1 MTNSGRTRENLLI
14 GIRVLDGGM
23 ASELEYLGADI
34 NGPLW
39 SAHVLEDAPE
49 KITAV
54 HRAYIEAGADIIETA
69 SYQVSRM
76 GYAEV
81 GLDPARADAA
91 LLRSVAL
98 ARQAAAAFPDRRVLI
113 AASLGPYG
121 AALHNGAEYHGNYNC
136 TFTDLIE
143 FHRQRIR
150 VFAEGSRTSAVLKG
164 SDFTP
169 HIQKAVPKGTGFSPY
184 IQTRKSTRALA
195 PEGSFPGIIEAGE
208 PVPDLL
214 AFETLPSLAE
224 SEAIGQALAPH
235 PELAA
240 WFSFTCRDERHVAHG
255 ELLRQCATAVAA
267 FPQTVAIGVNCT
279 HPTLIPALIAEIRDA
294 TDKPIIVYP
303 NSGEPWDA
311 QNRCWTGTSDPSAYG
326 ISAAEWLAAGAQI
339 IGGCCRTRPAH
350 IREIAKL

>member
-1 MTNSGRTRENLLI
+1 MSYSSNRDALLANA
-14 GIRVLDGGM
+14 RVLDGGM
-23 ASELEYLGADI
+23 ASELEYLGANI

-39 SAHVLEDAPE
+39 SAHVLEESPE
-49 KITAV
+49 KIAAV
-54 HRAYIEAGADIIETA
+54 HRAYIQAGADIIETA

-91 LLRSVAL
+91 LLHSVEL
-98 ARQAAAAFPDRRVLI
+98 ARQAAAAFPRKRILI

-121 AALHNGAEYHGNYNC
+121 AALHNGAEYHGNYTC

-143 FHRQRIR
+143 FHRQRID
-150 VFAEGSRTSAVLKG
+150 VLAAAQ
-164 SDFTP
+164 P
-169 HIQKAVPKGTGFSPY
+169 AQ
-184 IQTRKSTRALA
+184 A
-195 PEGSFPGIIEAGE
+195 PDIF
-208 PVPDLL
+208 

-224 SEAIGQALAPH
+224 AEAIGQALAPH

-240 WFSFTCRDERHVAHG
+240 WFTFTCPDREHVAHG

-279 HPTLIPALIAEIRDA
+279 HPTLISALIAELRA
-294 TDKPIIVYP
+294 ASEKPIVVYP
-303 NSGEPWDA
+303 NSGEGWDA
-311 QNRCWTGTSDPSAYG
+311 QARCWTGVSDPKAYG
-326 ISAAEWLAAGAQI
+326 EKAREWLNAGAQI

-350 IREIAKL
+350 IREVTSVTTKS

>member
-1 MTNSGRTRENLLI
+1 MTDYERTRWNLLEFMH
-14 GIRVLDGGM
+14 VLDGGM

-49 KITAV
+49 KILAV
-54 HRAYIEAGADIIETA
+54 HRAYIEASADIIETA

-113 AASLGPYG
+113 ATSLGPYG

-136 TFTDLIE
+136 TFADLID
-143 FHRQRIR
+143 FHRQRIE
-150 VFAEGSRTSAVLKG
+150 VLASAPL
-164 SDFTP
+164 T
-169 HIQKAVPKGTGFSPY
+169 
-184 IQTRKSTRALA
+184 
-195 PEGSFPGIIEAGE
+195 EA
-208 PVPDLL
+208 PDLL

-224 SEAIGQALAPH
+224 AEAIGQALAPY

-240 WFSFTCRDERHVAHG
+240 WISFTCRDEQHVAHG
-255 ELLRQCATAVAA
+255 ELVRQCAQAAAA
-267 FPQTVAIGVNCT
+267 FPQTAAIGINCT
-279 HPTLIPALIAEIRDA
+279 HPTLIPPLIAELRA
-294 TDKPIIVYP
+294 AADKPILVYP
-303 NSGEPWDA
+303 NSGEGWDA
-311 QNRCWTGTSDPSAYG
+311 EHRCWTGTGDPRTFGEASR
-326 ISAAEWLAAGAQI
+326 EWFAAGAQI
-339 IGGCCRTRPAH
+339 IGGCCRTRPEH
-350 IREIAKL
+350 IRRIAHTAREMLM